1 MRPREPEQRAA
12 PGVQSV
18 RTGRENMM
26 ALRVFTANRVTD
38 GVVVYLDED
47 DGWTESLVQV
57 SVIADDEMLA
67 AKTVA
72 AEAAA
77 VAAVVVDPYA
87 IEVTEEAGEIRP
99 VRYRERIR
107 AFGPPVHPQF
117 AKQSV
122 QPKEA

>member
-1 MRPREPEQRAA
+1 MVWP
-12 PGVQSV
+12 
-18 RTGRENMM
+18 GRETMM
-26 ALRVFTANRVTD
+26 ALQVFTANRVTD

-47 DGWTESLVQV
+47 DRWTESFGLVA
-57 SVIADDEMLA
+57 VIADDETLA
-67 AKTVA
+67 RKTAVS
-72 AEAAA
+72 EAAA
-77 VAAVVVDPYA
+77 VAVVVDPYA
-87 IEVTEEAGEIRP
+87 IEVTDEGGEIRP